1 MSAIDA
7 LLEMGDGNEYSQA
20 GNGVHGIRT
29 QAARGKPA
37 RHGPKT
43 APATTSLVTGF
54 ALTGPDVPTIYVSG
68 DNSTSI
74 PGGHHEH
81 L

>member
-1 MSAIDA
+1 MNTAKQA
-7 LLEMGDGNEYSQA
+7 MENKEYVRRLLEENRPG
-20 GNGVHGIRT
+20 T
-29 QAARGKPA
+29 AR
-37 RHGPKT
+37 T

-68 DNSTSI
+68 DNSTST

-81 L
+81 H